1 MHFFIDI
8 WVEAVTSNWEKK
20 NESRPKKRPENF
32 SSMNESFQ
40 KQKAMLWKRG
50 RSSIFLCVCFRPPV
64 ISFYI
69 FQRTHCITS
78 FFIYYTITTY
88 FQCIWISSD
97 CAISNLKSLV
107 ISIRNSSD
115 IFNTTNESTWK
126 FEHHHDSFK
135 IITFFKQLAVR
146 MSKTNNTLWPF
157 TRQPTHQVKFVD
169 CTVYYYSSCVRYKRE
184 KDNSN

>member
-1 MHFFIDI
+1 MHALLH
-8 WVEAVTSNWEKK
+8 WHL
-20 NESRPKKRPENF
+20 SRSCNIKLKKKRKSTKKKTRKLLIYEWKFSKTKSHVVEKGQVKHIPLCLFSLSGNF
-32 SSMNESFQ
+32 
-40 KQKAMLWKRG
+40 
-50 RSSIFLCVCFRPPV
+50 
-64 ISFYI
+64 FYI

-135 IITFFKQLAVR
+135 IITFFKQLAVC